1 MSEFGRTRLGQDVM
15 SLDVSEKLAEFSK
28 VIIIAGQDSEGNDII
43 FQSGT
48 DSGRTLTIQ
57 NEWGSQAQADN
68 ILNAIRGYR
77 YQPLTASGAQ
87 LDPAAELGD
96 AVTVN
101 GVYGG
106 IFKMSRAF
114 GHLITADIEAPH
126 DEEIDHEYPYEGK
139 TEREFKRELSETS
152 ARIRLNATSIAM
164 EVARATAAEGNLQ
177 SSIDLNAEAITA
189 KVSKTGG
196 SSSSF
201 SWTLTSSAWTL
212 NAGSKEV
219 FKVNKD
225 GAVIEGTIRATE
237 GKIGGFTIK
246 ESDLHN
252 GMTSLGDTKHNGVY
266 IGTDGIALGKGRFKV
281 DDAGNLTAA
290 DAKLTGTL
298 TIGSETI
305 GANEL
310 RQGASRANS
319 GYSGWNSSKATVD
332 TITSAKGD
340 GSSYLRGQIIYAK
353 TAFQIG
359 NENGFQIGTTYV
371 KKKSTTVAGV
381 TLKYWGYD

>member
-1 MSEFGRTRLGQDVM
+1 M
-15 SLDVSEKLAEFSK
+15 SLDVSDKLAEYSK
-28 VIIIAGQDSEGNDII
+28 VVIIAGQDSEGNDIV

-77 YQPLTASGAQ
+77 YQPLTASDAA

-96 AVTVN
+96 AVTAN

-114 GHLITADIEAPH
+114 GHQVTSDIEAPH

-139 TEREFKRELSETS
+139 TEREFKRELSEAS
-152 ARIRLNATSIAM
+152 ARIRLTATSIAM
-164 EVARATAAEGNLQ
+164 EVARATAAENDLQ
-177 SSIDLNAEAITA
+177 SSINLNAEEISA

-219 FKVNKD
+219 FKVNKN
-225 GAVIEGTIRATE
+225 GAIIEGTIRATD
-237 GKIGGFTIK
+237 GVIGGFTIGASK
-246 ESDLHN
+246 LYSA
-252 GMTSLGDTKHNGVY
+252 MTSLSDTKHNGVY

-281 DDAGNLTAA
+281 DDSGNLTAA

-298 TIGSETI
+298 TIGGATI
-305 GANEL
+305 SANDL

-319 GYSGWNSSKATVD
+319 GYSGWNSAKSTVD
-332 TITSAKGD
+332 TITADSGNGSEHLRAK
-340 GSSYLRGQIIYAK
+340 IIYAK
-353 TAFQIG
+353 NALQVG
-359 NENGFQIGTTYV
+359 NDTGFQIGTTYV
-371 KKKSTTVAGV
+371 KKKSVTIAGV
-381 TLKYWGYD
+381 NLKYWGYD